1 VSPIPPDPGVIAV
14 IGPTAVG
21 KTAFAIALADELRA
35 RGENPVAVSCDAL
48 QVYRGVELLT
58 GAASAAERAA
68 LEHRL
73 LGVLDVHDR
82 MTAGRFAAM
91 AHAEIDGLLAA
102 GRRPIVVGGTGLY
115 LRAAL
120 ADLELRPVVDRSVR
134 AAVVAEVARDGT
146 AAAHAR
152 LAGAAPDVAAAIAVT
167 DRQRITRA
175 LELLDSGLAPPS
187 GRGGELWTTAT
198 RHPTRLLGLVR
209 DRDEL
214 HALIDTRVD
223 AIVAAGAADEVRRAD
238 AGGASDSVRRAV
250 GFDELLAGDIDALKT
265 RTRRYARRQLTWM
278 RKLPAIELVSLTGRS
293 IADAARSVVQ
303 D

>member
-1 VSPIPPDPGVIAV
+1 MSPIPPDPGVIAV

-35 RGENPVAVSCDAL
+35 RGEHPVAVSCDAL

-73 LGVLDVHDR
+73 LGVLEVSDR
-82 MTAGRFAAM
+82 CTAGRFAQM
-91 AHAEIDGLLAA
+91 AHAEIDALLAA
-102 GRRPIVVGGTGLY
+102 GRRPIAVGGTGLY

-120 ADLELRPVVDRSVR
+120 ADLELRPAVDETVR
-134 AAVVAEVARDGT
+134 AAVVAELEHNGPE
-146 AAAHAR
+146 AAHAR
-152 LAGAAPDVAAAIAVT
+152 LAARAPAVAAAIAVT

-175 LELLDSGLAPPS
+175 LELLDSGLQPPS

-198 RHPTRLLGLVR
+198 RHPTRLIGLVR

-214 HALIDTRVD
+214 HALIDARVE
-223 AIVAAGAADEVRRAD
+223 AIVAAGAADEVRRA
-238 AGGASDSVRRAV
+238 AAAGASDSVRSAV
-250 GFDELLAGDIDALKT
+250 GFDELLAGDVETFKT

-278 RKLPAIELVSLTGRS
+278 RRLPEIELVSLSGRGV
-293 IADAARSVVQ
+293 AEAARAVVQ

>member
-35 RGENPVAVSCDAL
+35 RGEHPVAVSCDAL

-73 LGVLDVHDR
+73 LGVLEVSDR
-82 MTAGRFAAM
+82 CTAGRFAQM
-91 AHAEIDGLLAA
+91 AHAEIDALLAA
-102 GRRPIVVGGTGLY
+102 GRRPIAVGGTGLY

-120 ADLELRPVVDRSVR
+120 ADLELRPAVDETVR
-134 AAVVAEVARDGT
+134 AAVVAELEHNGPE
-146 AAAHAR
+146 AAHAR
-152 LAGAAPDVAAAIAVT
+152 LAARAPAVAAAIAVT

-175 LELLDSGLAPPS
+175 LELLDSGLQPPS

-198 RHPTRLLGLVR
+198 RHPTRLIGLVR

-214 HALIDTRVD
+214 HALIDARVE
-223 AIVAAGAADEVRRAD
+223 AIVAAGAADEVRRA
-238 AGGASDSVRRAV
+238 AAAGASDSVRSAV
-250 GFDELLAGDIDALKT
+250 GFDELLAGDVETFKT

-278 RKLPAIELVSLTGRS
+278 RRLPEIELVSLSGRGV
-293 IADAARSVVQ
+293 AEAARAVVQ

>member
-1 VSPIPPDPGVIAV
+1 
-14 IGPTAVG
+14 
-21 KTAFAIALADELRA
+21 
-35 RGENPVAVSCDAL
+35 
-48 QVYRGVELLT
+48 
-58 GAASAAERAA
+58 
-68 LEHRL
+68 
-73 LGVLDVHDR
+73 
-82 MTAGRFAAM
+82 
-91 AHAEIDGLLAA
+91 
-102 GRRPIVVGGTGLY
+102 
-115 LRAAL
+115 
-120 ADLELRPVVDRSVR
+120 
-134 AAVVAEVARDGT
+134 
-146 AAAHAR
+146 
-152 LAGAAPDVAAAIAVT
+152 VT